1 VVRRG
6 FNASAWMLFALLL
19 GLGGCAGSPE
29 LPKLP
34 PSATRDNRASS
45 TKPSAKPAP
54 VRPPVAN
61 RTPPPAKPDA
71 TKPKPDAIRPRPEAT
86 KPTPEGT
93 KPRPIAPPTERPA
106 AERSSVAERPVAAPL
121 PAPSVANTAAAPA
134 APRSRFGWFDLG
146 YTQMAVDGDLALA
159 PASGPAGTG
168 QDIGS
173 AFGLGDKQPSPLLRG
188 GVDFGVLELDG
199 SLFWLSES
207 GDGTLT
213 QAFGG
218 IAPGTAVAS
227 DLDLAV
233 AKFTATGAFRLGA
246 VTIAPGLLVDV
257 FDVDFTARELTLGN
271 SEQIDELLLVPMP
284 FVRLGASSGAFDF
297 GLEAGFLSISRSGG
311 SKGRFS
317 DLEANVRWTAPAGW
331 NLFAGYRRLGI
342 DAEGDSGADN
352 IEIDLSLA
360 GWFIGGGLQF

>member
-1 VVRRG
+1 VRRG

-34 PSATRDNRASS
+34 PSATRDNRAPA
-45 TKPSAKPAP
+45 TKPPVKPAP
-54 VRPPVAN
+54 VRPPVSN
-61 RTPPPAKPDA
+61 RTPPPVKPRPDA
-71 TKPKPDAIRPRPEAT
+71 TKPTSDV
-86 KPTPEGT
+86 T
-93 KPRPIAPPTERPA
+93 KPRTAVPPVERP
-106 AERSSVAERPVAAPL
+106 VAERPAVERTVERPPAVAAPL
-121 PAPSVANTAAAPA
+121 PAPGTTNSAAAA